1 MLVKVRV
8 VPRAKREEVI
18 PEGDS
23 LVVKVREPP
32 EGGRANKRVVELLA
46 KHFGVS
52 KSRVEI
58 VRGHRSREKL
68 VRVGNEGE

>member
-8 VPRAKREEVI
+8 IPKAKREEVVF
-18 PEGDS
+18 EGDF

-32 EGGRANKRVVELLA
+32 ERGRANKRVVELLA
-46 KHFGVS
+46 EHFGVP
-52 KSRVEI
+52 KSHVEI

-68 VRVGNEGE
+68 VKVSE

>member
-8 VPRAKREEVI
+8 IPRAKREEVI

-32 EGGRANKRVVELLA
+32 EGGRANGRVIELLA
-46 KHFGVS
+46 KHFGVP
-52 KSRVEI
+52 KSHVEI

-68 VRVGNEGE
+68 VKVGE